1 MRERDYCIYTVIIF
15 GRRLQSK
22 FENIFHVILN
32 VKKIFLN
39 LVMTNRQGVVTID
52 TKLRISAR
60 IPNELGSQKRNASRS
75 LITLTRV

>member
-1 MRERDYCIYTVIIF
+1 MIIF
-15 GRRLQSK
+15 GGRLQSK

-39 LVMTNRQGVVTID
+39 LVMTNRQGVTID